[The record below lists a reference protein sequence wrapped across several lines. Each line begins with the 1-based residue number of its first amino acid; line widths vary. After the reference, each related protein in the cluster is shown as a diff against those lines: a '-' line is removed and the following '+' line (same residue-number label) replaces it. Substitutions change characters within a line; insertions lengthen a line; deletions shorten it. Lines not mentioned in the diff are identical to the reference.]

1 MGQIFH
7 KQRQN
12 LCLLK
17 ETTPGTW
24 MTSASVFVAA
34 NAKLPVRNLK
44 FKVANKEVE
53 RYIDRNSLDS
63 VESLFYG
70 EEGTIEFDTDLY
82 TSGTAGTVIGTADS
96 GYDLL
101 QKTLCTSTVTAGTSV
116 VYALNASS
124 QVRISAGVEFISED
138 GTASARCGIKG
149 AMVVSKKLDV
159 QVGGQGII
167 HWVLKGPI
175 AYESTTP
182 QVMIAGTPIAS
193 IVRDVTLGRIPQFK
207 GIAFSVGGVSRQ
219 ISKLSLDWGIST
231 EYEVDTLDPTTM
243 SRCVFAA
250 RKPTLTID
258 PQTVPKATQDDFGS
272 LFVGTGI
279 AVNIVLGTTA
289 GKIVTI
295 ALPNLQRTKADF
307 GERGV
312 ITTTETTFRCNGN
325 SDAGEDS
332 ILETY
337 T

>member
-24 MTSASVFVAA
+24 MTGTSVFVAA

-44 FKVANKEVE
+44 FKVANKEIE
-53 RYIDRNSLDS
+53 RYLDRNSLDS
-63 VESLFYG
+63 IESLFYG

-82 TSGTAGTVIGTADS
+82 TSGTAGTIIGTVDS

-101 QKTLCTSTVTAGTSV
+101 QKTLCSSTVNAGTSV

-159 QVGGQGII
+159 QVGGQAII

-175 AYESTTP
+175 AYESAVP
-182 QVMIAGTPIAS
+182 QVMIAATPIAS
-193 IVRDVTLGRIPQFK
+193 IVRDSTVGKIPQFK
-207 GIAFSVGGVSRQ
+207 GIAFSVGGVNRQ
-219 ISKLSLDWGIST
+219 ISKLTLDWGIST
-231 EYEVDTLDPTTM
+231 NYETDSADPTTM
-243 SRCVFAA
+243 ARVVFAG

-258 PQTVPKATQDDFGS
+258 PQTVPKATQDDFGA
-272 LFVGTGI
+272 FFAGTGL
-279 AVNIVLGTTA
+279 AVSIVLGTVA

-295 ALPNLQRTKADF
+295 SLPNLQRNKADF
-307 GERGV
+307 GERDV